1 MSAFQSPFDTIS
13 SVRTGVDTGVGIGS
27 KFLFILCIGTH
38 QVSHLSGKNFSAS
51 GNILGS
57 QLAALVRNPT

>member
-1 MSAFQSPFDTIS
+1 MITAILPP
-13 SVRTGVDTGVGIGS
+13 
-27 KFLFILCIGTH
+27 LFANGNKKKNAH
-38 QVSHLSGKNFSAS
+38 QVSHRSGRNFSAS

>member
-1 MSAFQSPFDTIS
+1 MITAILPPLFDN
-13 SVRTGVDTGVGIGS
+13 GN
-27 KFLFILCIGTH
+27 KKKKNAH
-38 QVSHLSGKNFSAS
+38 QVSHRSGRNFSAS